1 MWAAAVQFMLQ
12 LTLLQFQSFIEPV
25 IVGSVHRFCP
35 CVSLPQVFDAFKV
48 VILILRVPYIN
59 LVLGLILTILIP
71 TSLFYSAWKVE
82 PPTNYCCGNN
92 CICCL
97 GMPLIKKKLCLSL
110 MTCIADLF
118 LCGSLT
124 VWCFI
129 CSQGSPSSWELPKY
143 WMLVVSHGSW
153 W

>member
-35 CVSLPQVFDAFKV
+35 CVSLLQVFDAFKV

-71 TSLFYSAWKVE
+71 TSLFYSA
-82 PPTNYCCGNN
+82 
-92 CICCL
+92 
-97 GMPLIKKKLCLSL
+97 
-110 MTCIADLF
+110 
-118 LCGSLT
+118 
-124 VWCFI
+124 
-129 CSQGSPSSWELPKY
+129 
-143 WMLVVSHGSW
+143 
-153 W
+153 